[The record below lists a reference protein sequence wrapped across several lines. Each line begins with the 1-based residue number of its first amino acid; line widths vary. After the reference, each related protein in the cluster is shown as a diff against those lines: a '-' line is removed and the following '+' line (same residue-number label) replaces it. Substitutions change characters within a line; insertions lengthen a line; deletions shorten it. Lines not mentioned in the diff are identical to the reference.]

1 MLPASSSTA
10 YGQENIVNN
19 ASARKCAGHQS
30 VNNMEYPESFK
41 NLLVSVPDETYIGT
55 GNPNAKILI
64 IGNEPALDLS
74 KNEDQYKREILG
86 NLDAW
91 RNEANK
97 IDYADIQ
104 RCVYYDASCKQW
116 IADVRHYNPLFP
128 YKGQLF
134 KKEVSRKGKAI
145 HNGGVGQMWLNQQ
158 KLVNSILGLKQED
171 EINFHMH
178 CFSTDFSTA
187 TALRSSL
194 VNPLEREKSINDRV
208 SLFRHSF
215 FNSFPIIIVACGH
228 YVKNNP
234 ALSDLTEVFRTSEEK
249 IFIFDEDHSKKDSP
263 WINVH
268 RSISRNRPAQILV
281 HTHHLA
287 SRSINDKYFRTIAE
301 LCRDM
306 V

>member
-1 MLPASSSTA
+1 
-10 YGQENIVNN
+10 
-19 ASARKCAGHQS
+19 
-30 VNNMEYPESFK
+30 MEYPESFK
-41 NLLVSVPDETYIGT
+41 NLLNSVPDETYIGT
-55 GNPNAKILI
+55 GNPNAKILF
-64 IGNEPALDLS
+64 IGNEPAIDLS

-91 RNEANK
+91 RNEANR
-97 IDYADIQ
+97 IDYDVMP
-104 RCVYYDASCKQW
+104 RCVYFDDFCKKW
-116 IADVRHYNPLFP
+116 VANIDLYNPLFP

-134 KKEVSRKGKAI
+134 RKEVSRKGKTI
-145 HNGGVGQMWLNQQ
+145 HNGGVPPMWLNQQ
-158 KLVNSILGLKQED
+158 KLINSILGLDQED

-187 TALRSSL
+187 TASRSSL
-194 VNPLEREKSINDRV
+194 VNPFEREKSIKQRV
-208 SLFRHSF
+208 SLFQHSF

-301 LCRDM
+301 LCRDI